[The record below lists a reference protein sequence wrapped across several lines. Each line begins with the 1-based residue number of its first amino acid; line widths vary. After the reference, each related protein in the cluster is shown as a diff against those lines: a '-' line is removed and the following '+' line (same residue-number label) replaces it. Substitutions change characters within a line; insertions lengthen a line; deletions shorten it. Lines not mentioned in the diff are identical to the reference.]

1 MIDTLAPSFNF
12 VKQTIT
18 VTSSCEIMV
27 QKSTIVFGLGPV
39 EMNKNDNY
47 LHVVL
52 ISSVTNR
59 KYVFHIKAY
68 MHLYKIDTESKKVTA
83 IEL

>member
-1 MIDTLAPSFNF
+1 MINTLAPSFNF

-47 LHVVL
+47 LVL
-52 ISSVTNR
+52 MSSVTYRNMFSTSKHACIYTRPLQKAR
-59 KYVFHIKAY
+59 K
-68 MHLYKIDTESKKVTA
+68 
-83 IEL
+83 

>member
-47 LHVVL
+47 LVL
-52 ISSVTNR
+52 MSSVTNR
-59 KYVFHIKAY
+59 NMFSTSKHACICTRLLQKAR
-68 MHLYKIDTESKKVTA
+68 K
-83 IEL
+83 